1 MAFDSPMTRIDRY
14 ILVLYLRVLLIC
26 FASVAGLLIVVEV
39 FTNLDEF
46 ARYGES
52 SGLGLAAVLLEY
64 FTPRVF
70 DYFEGLSGMLALLA
84 LLFVIAWLNKTNEL
98 TALLAAGVTKRRV
111 IKPLLVASGSV
122 IVIAMIIREVLT
134 PMYAEELQRRP
145 QDLTGGFTRPMR
157 PVYDQVNMVLLQ
169 GKSLLIANKEILQ
182 PNFRVY
188 IGELH
193 QAIGTKL
200 LATSAVHRSATSD
213 LPAGYHLKNVSR
225 PSSIDAVADIYDDS
239 GAPVLLTSKQA
250 EWLQPGECFFVSEV
264 DYNDLRGGNNSKDH
278 ASTYELLRFLEKEPQ
293 AQSGAMRVMVH
304 QRVLRPL
311 IDWTVLLLGIPV
323 LLTRPDR
330 HMFWVAAACIG
341 IVAGFT
347 GVVMGVAVLGGAGQ
361 LLSPAMAVWLPL
373 VAFLPWAWARTQAS
387 MET

>member
-1 MAFDSPMTRIDRY
+1 MTRIDRY
-14 ILVLYLRVLLIC
+14 IVVLYLRVLLIC

-52 SGLGLAAVLLEY
+52 SGLGLSAVLMEY
-64 FTPRVF
+64 FTPRVL

-111 IKPLLVASGSV
+111 IKPLFVASGTV
-122 IVIAMIIREVLT
+122 IVAAMLIREVVM
-134 PMYAEELQRRP
+134 PVYAEELQRRP

-157 PVYDQVNMVLLQ
+157 PVYDPDNMVLLQ
-169 GKSLLIANKEILQ
+169 GKNLLIATKEILQ
-182 PNFRVY
+182 PNFKVE
-188 IGELH
+188 GGALH

-200 LATSAVHRSATSD
+200 LATSAVHRSGTDA

-225 PSSIDAVADIYDDS
+225 PSAIDTIADIYDES
-239 GAPVLLTSKQA
+239 GAPVLLTSTQTQ
-250 EWLQPGECFFVSEV
+250 WLQPGECFLASDV
-264 DYNDLRGGNNSKDH
+264 DYSVLRGGNNSKDH
-278 ASTYELLRFLEKEPQ
+278 ASTYELLRFLEKEPR
-293 AQSGAMRVMVH
+293 ARSGSMRVMVH

-330 HMFWVAAACIG
+330 HMFWVAGACIG

-347 GVVMGVAVLGGAGQ
+347 VVVMGVAVLGGANQ
-361 LLSPAMAVWLPL
+361 WLSPAMAVWLPL
-373 VAFLPWAWARTQAS
+373 VVFLPWAWTRTQAS